1 MGQVNPVVSF
11 MKLSFPKQVDH
22 GFPISIEENN
32 IVKMA
37 ATISG
42 PNSYSLGDRGG
53 IELVEV
59 DGGKVTF
66 SNATASRPTNWTSK
80 CCGQFYEIILS

>member
-1 MGQVNPVVSF
+1 
-11 MKLSFPKQVDH
+11 
-22 GFPISIEENN
+22 
-32 IVKMA
+32 MA